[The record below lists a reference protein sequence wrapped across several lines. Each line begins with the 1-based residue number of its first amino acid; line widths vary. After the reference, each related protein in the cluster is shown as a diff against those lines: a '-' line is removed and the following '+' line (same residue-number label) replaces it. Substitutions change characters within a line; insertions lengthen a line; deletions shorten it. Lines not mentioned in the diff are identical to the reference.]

1 MSASLIGREIAG
13 KIANQKTAFGKT
25 LEGLVGDTKSPF
37 TAEMKASALEHFDH
51 YANSSGGLLTSD
63 ALGAIQKDVTAG
75 LKPGQGAS
83 MASVNKGNFLT
94 NAFNVDAEAGIGGNL
109 AAMGMGGLLG
119 MGGALATDG
128 DAAHGAFIGS
138 LVGGGIKGIG
148 TGIAKNLD
156 TKFTRDLLGDAAD
169 SFSPIA
175 HKPAE
180 TKKVATGLPPV
191 KGIKYSDLFSMDTVK
206 DTPIKFGGQPQPHA
220 ISKSYGEIAETHPNL
235 TARELF
241 ENVERN
247 AKNKTNPIAGMN
259 TPAEDAM
266 NIKISEYPDHAK
278 EIHPFYADP
287 IRIGTVLQDEGKAGA
302 IPFRPDLPSFDYNVS
317 QVPIPGTEVAAQ
329 SVRQQ
334 QIAAIGNMSDDALKE
349 AGFGASFKKDV
360 MTGDSGFNIG
370 TATRMSGFAG
380 AALTG
385 MGFSSKKRD
394 HRRGFNKHRGN
405 RV

>member
-1 MSASLIGREIAG
+1 MSASLIGREMAA

-25 LEGLVGDTKSPF
+25 LEGLVSNPSSSF
-37 TAEMKASALEHFDH
+37 TAEMKTSALEHFDH
-51 YANSSGGLLTSD
+51 YSNRSGGLLTDD
-63 ALGAIQKDVTAG
+63 ALSAIQSDVTAG

-83 MASVNKGNFLT
+83 MANVSKGNFLT
-94 NAFNVDAEAGIGGNL
+94 NAFNVDSGAGISGNL
-109 AAMGMGGLLG
+109 TAMGVGGLLG

-175 HKPAE
+175 HKAAD
-180 TKKVATGLPPV
+180 TKEVVTGLPPV
-191 KGIKYSDLFSMDTVK
+191 KGIEYSDLFSMDTVEK
-206 DTPIKFGGQPQPHA
+206 TPILFGNNPQPYVF
-220 ISKSYGEIAETHPNL
+220 SKTYGELAETHPNL
-235 TARELF
+235 TARELL
-241 ENVERN
+241 ENAQRN
-247 AKNKTNPIAGMN
+247 IKNNTSPIAGMN
-259 TPAEDAM
+259 RPRDDALDM
-266 NIKISEYPDHAK
+266 KISEYPDTVK
-278 EIHPFYADP
+278 DIHPFYGDP
-287 IRIGTVLQDEGKAGA
+287 LKIGNVLQNEGKIGA
-302 IPFRPDLPSFDYNVS
+302 TPFRPNLPSFNYSVN

-334 QIAAIGNMSDDALKE
+334 QIAAISNMSDDALKE
-349 AGFGASFKKDV
+349 AGFGASFKKNV
-360 MTGDSGFNIG
+360 MTGDSNFNIG